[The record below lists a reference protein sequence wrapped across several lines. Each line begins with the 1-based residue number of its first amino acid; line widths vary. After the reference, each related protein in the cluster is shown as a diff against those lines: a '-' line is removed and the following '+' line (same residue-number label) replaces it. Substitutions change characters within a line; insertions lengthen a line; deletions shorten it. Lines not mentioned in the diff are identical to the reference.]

1 MKKRSLS
8 FFVVLFAVNAAI
20 AQDQLFKKDNTKVL
34 VKIIEINPEA
44 IKYKLFSNLTGPTYS
59 EDKNNVSLVI
69 YENGR
74 HEVISDGQPAPAQ
87 APLPV
92 YNEYRPS
99 SAFLS
104 KADSLSYYRYNNN
117 ISINFLT
124 FFNNEI
130 GITYQKEFFK
140 SNFNIIIPLEFGI
153 AKPNITQGVYFNN
166 NNRSYN
172 NNNGYSSLTLDQKIF
187 DVGFGINYYPS
198 LRRNIN
204 YFVGPV
210 FKYMQYNA
218 TQVYNYTPSGS
229 TSYSSM
235 FNHTTMSRYTM
246 SITNGLIIRTHS
258 RLTASV
264 YGSLGFKSDAVSEE
278 ISDPVTG
285 EKTTAIH
292 EPVSLFFWGGFNI
305 GFSF

>member
-1 MKKRSLS
+1 MKKKFLS
-8 FFVVLFAVNAAI
+8 FFVVLFAANAAI

-74 HEVISDGQPAPAQ
+74 HEVIGSSAEPVQ
-87 APLPV
+87 APMPV
-92 YNEYRPS
+92 YSEYRAPS
-99 SAFLS
+99 DFLS
-104 KADSLSYYRYNNN
+104 KADSLIYYRYSNN

-140 SNFNIIIPLEFGI
+140 SNFSIIIPLEFGI
-153 AKPNITQGVYFNN
+153 ARPTITQNVYFSNN
-166 NNRSYN
+166 YKAN
-172 NNNGYSSLTLDQKIF
+172 SSFALDQKIF

-218 TQVYNYTPSGS
+218 TQTYFYTPVPG
-229 TSYSSM
+229 TPY
-235 FNHTTMSRYTM
+235 NTPEIKHTTMSRYSM
-246 SITNGLIIRTHS
+246 SITNGLLIRTRS

-264 YGSLGFKSDAVSEE
+264 YGSLGFKSDAVSDE
-278 ISDPVTG
+278 ILDPLTG
-285 EKTTAIH
+285 NKVSALS